1 MNQAAAHVLVIDQGT
16 TSTRAILFGPDL
28 RPVASAQREIP
39 QLYPAPGW
47 VEHDPEALWTTAV
60 EAARGALARGSVG
73 PEQIAG
79 LGITNQ
85 RETVVV
91 WERASGRPIHNAIV
105 WQDRRTAP
113 LCEALEAAGHGALI
127 AERTGL
133 CLDPYFSATK
143 LAWLLN
149 TVPGARARAEAGVLA
164 FGTVDSFLLWRLT
177 GGTVH
182 ATDATNAART
192 LLCDIAT
199 ASWDETLCSLFRV
212 PRAML
217 PEIRDT
223 AGLFGMTRPEILGGS
238 VAIRALAGDQQSA
251 LVGQACFRPG
261 MVKATYGTG
270 GFVLLHTGAEPIRSR
285 HRLLTTIALQWRGQ
299 RSYALEG
306 SIFSAGTG
314 VQWLRDG
321 LGLIAAA
328 GETGALAAAADPAQE
343 VYLVPAFTGLGAPHW
358 DARARA
364 TVTGI
369 TSATTA
375 REFARGALEAV
386 GYQTRDLLGAML
398 SDFADHAGAAEDV
411 VLRVDG
417 GMAASDWTMQ
427 FLADILDVEVDRPG
441 ILETTALGAGYLAGV
456 DAGVYPEPEIFA
468 AHWAPARR
476 FLPAMDPA
484 KRARKCAGWQAA
496 VAQARYRPA

>member
-1 MNQAAAHVLVIDQGT
+1 MTPDAAPTAGSHVLVIDQGT

-28 RPVASAQREIP
+28 RPVASAQQEIP

-47 VEHDPEALWTTAV
+47 VEHDPEALWTTAL
-60 EAARGALARGSVG
+60 ATARDALARGGVG
-73 PEQIAG
+73 AERLAG
-79 LGITNQ
+79 LGIANQ

-91 WERASGRPIHNAIV
+91 WERATGRPIHNAIV

-113 LCEALEAAGHGALI
+113 LCEALEAAGHGDLVA
-127 AERTGL
+127 ARTGL
-133 CLDPYFSATK
+133 RLDPYFSATK
-143 LAWLLN
+143 LAWLLD
-149 TVPGARARAEAGVLA
+149 TVPGARARAEAGELA
-164 FGTVDSFLLWRLT
+164 FGTVDCFLLWRLT
-177 GGTVH
+177 GGAVH

-192 LLCDIAT
+192 LLCNIET
-199 ASWDETLCSLFRV
+199 ARWDDTLCALFRV
-212 PRAML
+212 PRALL
-217 PEIRDT
+217 PAIRDT
-223 AGLFGMTRPEILGGS
+223 AGRFAMTRPEMLGAP
-238 VAIRALAGDQQSA
+238 VAVRALVGDQQSA

-270 GFVLLHTGAEPIRSR
+270 GFVLLHTGARPIRSR

-306 SIFSAGTG
+306 AIFSAGTG

-328 GETGALAAAADPAQE
+328 DETGRLAAAADPAQE

-358 DARARA
+358 DSRARA

-369 TSATTA
+369 TAATTA
-375 REFARGALEAV
+375 REFARGVLEAV

-398 SDFADHAGAAEDV
+398 SDFAGPAGATETV

-427 FLADILDVEVDRPG
+427 FLADILDVEVDRPA
-441 ILETTALGAGYLAGV
+441 ILETTALGAAYLAGV
-456 DAGVYPEPEIFA
+456 
-468 AHWAPARR
+468 
-476 FLPAMDPA
+476 
-484 KRARKCAGWQAA
+484 
-496 VAQARYRPA
+496 